1 MTISACVPIYNTE
14 PRYLEALMDSI
25 LSQSC
30 GAHEVV
36 LCDDCSTV
44 DYAPVMRQWRGDSR
58 IRYVRNPSNR
68 GMVGNWNTAVR
79 HSTGDLVVV
88 LGHDDMIAP
97 GMFAA
102 YAAAFAKAPDIVLVS
117 SGSQFIDDRGEP
129 TGIRMNVNHR
139 SNIFIDRSEYVLSG
153 RDVAYLCLRNGSA
166 IGELSVQMFRRSIF
180 DRVGGFDPAF
190 RHGADVDLA
199 VRIAHH
205 GRTIYL
211 NQPYLRRRLHKNNL
225 TWTNLSAGHVS
236 RDRALR
242 FEHHKRSY
250 SFGPE
255 ELARFRAYLTAC
267 AIYDLA
273 RLPRHKSARVVGE
286 AFRQIARYSGVHP
299 SAYMSLTREL
309 VTGRN
314 RDRR

>member
-1 MTISACVPIYNTE
+1 MKISACVPVYNTE
-14 PRYLEALMDSI
+14 PRYLTALVDSV
-25 LSQSC
+25 LSQSRA
-30 GAHEVV
+30 AHEIV
-36 LCDDCSTV
+36 LCDDRSTV
-44 DYAPVMRQWRGDSR
+44 DYASALRQWQDDRR
-58 IRYVRNPSNR
+58 IRYFRNPSNL
-68 GMVGNWNTAVR
+68 GMVGNWNRTIS

-102 YAAAFAKAPDIVLVS
+102 YAAAFARAPDIVLVS
-117 SGSQFIDDRGEP
+117 SGSQFIDDRGEAA
-129 TGIRMNVNHR
+129 GIRMNVNHR

-166 IGELSVQMFRRSIF
+166 IGELSVQMFRRAVF
-180 DRVGGFDPAF
+180 DAVGGFDPAF

-199 VRIAHH
+199 VRIARQ

-211 NQPYLRRRLHKNNL
+211 NQPYLRRRFHKNNL
-225 TWTNLSAGHVS
+225 TWTNLAAGHVS

-250 SFGPE
+250 SFEPE
-255 ELARFRAYLTAC
+255 EMACFRAYLTAC
-267 AIYDLA
+267 ATYDLA

-286 AFRQIARYSGVHP
+286 AFRQIARYSGIYP
-299 SAYMSLTREL
+299 AAYMSLIREL

>member
-1 MTISACVPIYNTE
+1 MKISACVPIYNTE
-14 PRYLEALMDSI
+14 PRYLKDLIDSV
-25 LSQSC
+25 LSQSY
-30 GAHEVV
+30 GVYEVV
-36 LCDDCSTV
+36 LCDDGSAV
-44 DYAPVMRQWRGDSR
+44 DYAPVLRQWQDDRR
-58 IRYVRNPSNR
+58 IRYIRNASNL

-79 HSTGDLVVV
+79 HSTGELAVV

-102 YAAAFAKAPDIVLVS
+102 YASAFARAPDIVLVS
-117 SGSQFIDDRGEP
+117 SGSHFIDDRGEP
-129 TGIRMNVNHR
+129 AGARMNVNHR
-139 SNIFIDRSEYVLSG
+139 SNIFVDQAEYVLG
-153 RDVAYLCLRNGSA
+153 AREVTYLCLRNGSA
-166 IGELSVQMFRRSIF
+166 IGELSVLMFRKEVF
-180 DRVGGFDPAF
+180 ETVGGFDPAF

-199 VRIAHH
+199 VRVAQH

-211 NQPYLRRRLHKNNL
+211 NHPYLYRRLHKNNL
-225 TWTNLSAGHVS
+225 TWLNLAAGHVS

-250 SFGPE
+250 AFDPE

-267 AIYDLA
+267 ATYDLA
-273 RLPRHKSARVVGE
+273 RVAKHKSAGVVGE
-286 AFRQIARYSGVHP
+286 AFRQIARYSGFYP
-299 SAYMSLTREL
+299 SAYMSLLREV

>member
-1 MTISACVPIYNTE
+1 MRISACVPIYNTE
-14 PRYLEALMDSI
+14 PRYLRDLIGSI
-25 LSQSC
+25 LSQTY
-30 GAHEVV
+30 GVYEVV

-44 DYAPVMRQWRGDSR
+44 DYAPILRQWRDDRR
-58 IRYVRNPSNR
+58 IRYVRNASNL

-79 HSTGDLVVV
+79 HSTGELVVV

-102 YAAAFAKAPDIVLVS
+102 YATAFARAPDIVLVS
-117 SGSQFIDDRGEP
+117 SGSHFINDRGEP
-129 TGIRMNVNHR
+129 AGARMNVNHR
-139 SNIFIDRSEYVLSG
+139 SNIFMDQPEYVLSG
-153 RDVAYLCLRNGSA
+153 REVTYLCLRNGSA
-166 IGELSVQMFRRSIF
+166 VGELSVQMFRRAIF
-180 DRVGGFDPAF
+180 EMVGGFNPAF
-190 RHGADVDLA
+190 RHGADTDFA
-199 VRIAHH
+199 VRVAQH

-211 NQPYLRRRLHKNNL
+211 NQPYLHRRLHKNNL
-225 TWTNLSAGHVS
+225 TWLNLAAGHVS

-250 SFGPE
+250 PFDPE

-267 AIYDLA
+267 AAYDLA
-273 RLPRHKSARVVGE
+273 RVTRHKSAGVVGE
-286 AFRQIARYSGVHP
+286 AFRQIARYSGLYP
-299 SAYMSLTREL
+299 SAYASLLREV